1 MTTTIIKDFKLNKFT
16 TKNGEY
22 STFIESMKN
31 SKMKFSGLRILD
43 KAVFEKMTREEFGK
57 WSQKQPENFDGL
69 KEEYALIEE
78 EIRKHCEIAS
88 SLYTYKMDEK
98 VHGMS
103 LCDLI
108 KQFEA
113 SLLPLR
119 KLSQILQPQVT
130 ISKTVHPRTNITY
143 AVVKGYWIDAA
154 GNLKRSVNRNIGVEE
169 WKLAELATKMFSPLG
184 FTYFEPAVKMGNG
197 VMVDMVISK
206 GDKSWVVEIKEIDRD
221 AFIKTFISLE
231 LWRMYKKEYG
241 IKD

>member
-1 MTTTIIKDFKLNKFT
+1 
-16 TKNGEY
+16 
-22 STFIESMKN
+22 MKN

-78 EIRKHCEIAS
+78 EITKHCEIAS

-108 KQFEA
+108 NQFEA

-206 GDKSWVVEIKEIDRD
+206 GDKSWVVEIKETDRD

>member
-1 MTTTIIKDFKLNKFT
+1 MTTSVTKDFKLNKFT

-22 STFIESMKN
+22 LTFIESMKN

-43 KAVFEKMTREEFGK
+43 KAVFEKMTREQFGK
-57 WSQKQPENFDGL
+57 WSQNLPENFDGL
-69 KEEYALIEE
+69 KDEYALIEE

-103 LCDLI
+103 LFDLI
-108 KQFEA
+108 NQFEA

-119 KLSQILQPQVT
+119 KLSQILEPQVT
-130 ISKTVHPRTNITY
+130 ISTTVHPRTNITY

-169 WKLAELATKMFSPLG
+169 WKLAELATKMFTPLG
-184 FTYFEPAVKMGNG
+184 FTSYVPAVRMENG

-206 GDKSWVVEIKEIDRD
+206 GDKSWVVEIKETDRKE
-221 AFIKTFISLE
+221 FVKTYISLE
-231 LWRMYKKEYG
+231 LWKEYKKEYQL
-241 IKD
+241 

>member
-108 KQFEA
+108 NQFEA

>member
-108 KQFEA
+108 NQFEA

-206 GDKSWVVEIKEIDRD
+206 GDKSWVVEIKETDRD

>member
-108 KQFEA
+108 NQFEA

-197 VMVDMVISK
+197 IMVDMVISK